1 MNQSTLKRNFWSV
14 VKVAALLFLW
24 LRFLLKSITFYGI
37 SRDVQSVGSPA
48 MQVKFNILIGPLPI
62 V

>member
-1 MNQSTLKRNFWSV
+1 M
-14 VKVAALLFLW
+14 
-24 LRFLLKSITFYGI
+24 KSMTFYGI

-48 MQVKFNILIGPLPI
+48 MQVKSSILIGPLPI